1 MNRTQQTQAI
11 IWLDQLAAKAK
22 VESGKLRDQLSA
34 DARAELEEQGTAPT
48 WRLPDVATISTAV
61 SHESISVADEKAFT
75 AWVEQRYPTEVE
87 TVKVIRPAWRTHLLA
102 TGVTEGEVVCL
113 PDGEVIPGL
122 AVRPGGGF
130 AGVTIRVA
138 PAAKEVFAAL
148 AEHGLRELA
157 STSGPHGAV
166 VLAELTAGAR

>member
-1 MNRTQQTQAI
+1 MNRTSITQAV

-22 VESGKLRDQLSA
+22 AESAKLRDQLSA

-61 SHESISVADEKAFT
+61 SHQSVVVTDEKAF
-75 AWVEQRYPTEVE
+75 AEWAEKRYPTEVE
-87 TVKVIRPAWRTHLLA
+87 TVKVIRPVWRTHLLA
-102 TGVTEGEVVCL
+102 TAMAEGEAVCL

-138 PAAKEVFAAL
+138 PAAKQVFGLL

-157 STSGPHGAV
+157 ASSGPHGAV
-166 VLAELTAGAR
+166 VLAELDHA